1 MLQFNE
7 IMKTVFATFLLFF
20 NIIYVEAQCTIDY
33 SYIPASI
40 NYGLS
45 IDTLANGNVGQMYD
59 EDITFFL
66 PIDTVDNG
74 LHVTFTDFHIIS
86 ILLPLGMTWECNNS
100 TASCHYD
107 PSITQYGCV
116 NISGTP
122 LISGNYNVDVN
133 LIATH
138 SLSAISGTENISFS
152 LPLTIYP
159 DTSLSSNLGFN
170 MSSSV
175 ACTPATISFTN
186 NNVGLLSYFW
196 DFGNGN
202 TSNLEQP
209 VDQIYSQS
217 GQYIVQYSAIQAN
230 PIYFLDSIEI
240 VSGNCSDNILIGDVD
255 LLYDI
260 NSTNGMIQSVSA
272 NNAITQPFPL
282 MISIYNPLQVSGQN
296 VTIDVWDDDGWP
308 WGLEYCGG
316 LTFTPQQQ
324 AGVFSENGG
333 GLSINYYVSEIP
345 PNSITTFDTIFV
357 YDPPLVPSLLYDTI
371 NNLIT
376 SSQDTLSAQ
385 WYYFNSPISGA
396 TDSFIQPNTSGLYSL
411 VVVNDFGC
419 ISSSSDVWVVICD
432 STYNPQLDYNSSL
445 AWIVD
450 SASYSLLQWYND
462 DGIIFGANQSFLSI
476 NESGM
481 YYVVAT
487 DEFGCSYSSESV
499 YLRTNVG
506 LNFSK
511 PSANVSVSPNPISEN
526 SSLTIFVESLVHSR
540 VTIRISDVR
549 GNQVYKKTIKSDS
562 FPYQIS
568 NKFIQKLNNG
578 VYFLE
583 VITNGQK
590 SITKVMKINF

>member
-1 MLQFNE
+1 
-7 IMKTVFATFLLFF
+7 MKTVFATFLLFF

-33 SYIPASI
+33 SYIPAGI

-45 IDTLANGNVGQMYD
+45 IDTLANGNVGQMYN

-74 LHVTFTDFHIIS
+74 LNVTFTDFHIIS

-122 LISGNYNVDVN
+122 LISGNYIVDVN

-175 ACTPATISFTN
+175 ACNPATISFTN
-186 NNVGLLSYFW
+186 NNVGMLSYFW

-260 NSTNGMIQSVSA
+260 NSTNGMIQSISA

-296 VTIDVWDDDGWP
+296 LTIDVWDDDGWP

-324 AGVFSENGG
+324 AGVFSENSG

-432 STYNPQLDYNSSL
+432 STYNPQLNYNSSL

>member
-1 MLQFNE
+1 
-7 IMKTVFATFLLFF
+7 MKTVFATFLLFF

-33 SYIPASI
+33 TYIPAGI

-74 LHVTFTDFHIIS
+74 LNVTFTDFHIMS

-107 PSITQYGCV
+107 PSINQYGCV

-175 ACTPATISFTN
+175 VCTPATINFTN
-186 NNVGLLSYFW
+186 NNVGMLSYFW

-202 TSNLEQP
+202 TSNIEQP

-260 NSTNGMIQSVSA
+260 NSTNGMIQSISA

>member
-1 MLQFNE
+1 
-7 IMKTVFATFLLFF
+7 MKTVFATFLLFF

-33 SYIPASI
+33 TYIPAGI

-74 LHVTFTDFHIIS
+74 LNVTFTDFHIMS

-175 ACTPATISFTN
+175 VCTPATINFTN
-186 NNVGLLSYFW
+186 NNVGMLSYFW

-202 TSNLEQP
+202 TSNIEQP

-260 NSTNGMIQSVSA
+260 NSTNGMIQSISA

-499 YLRTNVG
+499 FLRTNVG

-578 VYFLE
+578 VYCLE

>member
-1 MLQFNE
+1 
-7 IMKTVFATFLLFF
+7 MKTVFATFLLFF

-33 SYIPASI
+33 SYIPAGI

-74 LHVTFTDFHIIS
+74 LNITFTDFHIIS

-175 ACTPATISFTN
+175 VCTPATINFTN
-186 NNVGLLSYFW
+186 NNVGMLSYFW

-202 TSNLEQP
+202 TSNIEQP

-260 NSTNGMIQSVSA
+260 NSTNGMIQSISA

-499 YLRTNVG
+499 FLRTNVG